1 MSIRE
6 LAKHLNIS
14 IGTVSRALNGR
25 SDVNAETRRRVFEA
39 AAALGYM
46 PNQSG
51 RSLRQGTTN
60 AIGFVVET
68 NSETSLHGDTF
79 FTSVYAGV
87 QQVFAAH
94 HLDLVVLL
102 CPFDE
107 DPYDHIRRVVS
118 RRFVDGLFISA
129 IKRHDR
135 RIDYLIER
143 QIPFMALGRSLSGG
157 GHPWVDLDFAGV
169 ATASVNRLAAA
180 GHRRIALVNP
190 HSELNLGYVF
200 ADAYRAALAANGL
213 AYDPALLV
221 RAETSEGGGY
231 AAVDQL
237 LSLSDRPTA
246 TVLINEIMAIGAY
259 RRLHDV
265 GLTPGQDMAIIGL
278 RQSPQSRFLSPALTC
293 FRLSLFDLGRRLAEG
308 LLATMPAFR
317 DAHPVGL
324 VQDIWPMELVP
335 GESDPPPR

>member
-39 AAALGYM
+39 AAAFGYM

-157 GHPWVDLDFAGV
+157 AHPWIDLDFAGV
-169 ATASVNRLAAA
+169 ATAAVNRLAAA

-190 HSELNLGYVF
+190 LSELNLGYVF

-237 LSLSDRPTA
+237 LSLADRPTA
-246 TVLINEIMAIGAY
+246 TVLINEIMAIGVY

-265 GLTPGQDMAIIGL
+265 GLTPGRDMAIIGF

-317 DAHPVGL
+317 DDHPVGL

-335 GESDPPPR
+335 GESDPPRR